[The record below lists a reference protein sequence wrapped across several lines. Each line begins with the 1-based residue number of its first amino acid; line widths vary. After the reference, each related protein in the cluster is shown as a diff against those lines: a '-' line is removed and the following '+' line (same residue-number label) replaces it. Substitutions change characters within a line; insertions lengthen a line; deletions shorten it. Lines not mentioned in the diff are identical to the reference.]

1 MYVRGMDALLS
12 MATLTGLAVG
22 DALGMPFET
31 QHYLSDAILNWD
43 GNSFQASAF
52 HNLSPGQ
59 WTDDTQM
66 SLCLTESLLEWKRY
80 NPRDIAQ
87 RYLAWYQSGQHRGM
101 GNTTRQ
107 AIQRLEQGYPSSQSG
122 VLGAEGNAPA
132 MRAAPIGLFYRNR
145 LSTLQVVAWE
155 EAQITHKSEAAQD
168 GETAVAL
175 GVALLARGTPKAE
188 LLDDLL
194 DTMRHGAVRRRLAE
208 TLKLV
213 KEQSYLRTDR
223 VPFYVAENFD
233 VGARIIDTV
242 ASSFFILA
250 VTSDYGTAVQTAIRA
265 GGDTDTRAAIVG
277 GLAGTVYGF
286 EQVQPYLAQVEYSET
301 LRRLELQ
308 LILEAPDA

>member
-1 MYVRGMDALLS
+1 MDVPLS
-12 MATLTGLAVG
+12 FATLTGLAVG

-31 QHYLSDAILNWD
+31 KHFLSEALLNWD
-43 GNSFQASAF
+43 GSFQASTF

-80 NPRDIAQ
+80 NPRDIAE
-87 RYLAWYQSGQHRGM
+87 RYVAWYKGHPRGM

-122 VLGAEGNAPA
+122 ILGAEGNAPA
-132 MRAAPIGLFYRNR
+132 MRAAPIGLFYRNK
-145 LSTLQVVAWE
+145 LPTLQVVAWE

-175 GVALLARGTPKAE
+175 GVALLALGTDKSE
-188 LLDDLL
+188 LINSILE
-194 DTMRHGAVRRRLAE
+194 TMRHGTVRRRLTE
-208 TLKLV
+208 ILKWT
-213 KEQSYLRTDR
+213 KEHNHLTPEK
-223 VPFYVAENFD
+223 VAVFVAEHFE

-242 ASSFFILA
+242 ASAYYILA
-250 VTSDYGTAVQTAIRA
+250 LTEDYSTAVQTAIRA

-277 GLAGTVYGF
+277 ALAGTLYGF
-286 EQVQPYLAQVEYSET
+286 EQVRPYMAY
-301 LRRLELQ
+301 LELAD
-308 LILEAPDA
+308 LLRSYELRLTLEAPRA